1 MSPLTDRQERFV
13 HEYLIDQNAAAAAR
27 RAGYSEST
35 RGSQAAALMK
45 MPAVRERIHEELQAL
60 FARLRVNAYTL
71 MQAQSRIAFFD
82 PAKLFD
88 DEGNPRPLSE
98 LDEDTAAVLNVS
110 YHARGRQELVRRV
123 RQPARQSALNAL
135 DRRYAQFMR
144 MQLELLQA
152 QADAPEAAG
161 AEADEARESEPQ
173 TVFTRP
179 VASTAAP
186 IKPRKPRPAQTPPS
200 APYARNPRLGAAHVP
215 QPPQDRFAPA
225 PLGPAGGARRGC
237 AVAPGAARPGFGRPG
252 AGCLSDFYCDLL
264 WPARNEVP

>member
-1 MSPLTDRQERFV
+1 MTTLTDRQERFV

-45 MPAVRERIHEELQAL
+45 MPAVRERIHAELQAL
-60 FARLRVNAYTL
+60 FARLRVNAFTL

-88 DEGNPRPLSE
+88 AEGNPLPLSE

-110 YHARGRQELVRRV
+110 YHARGKQELVRRV

-144 MQLELLQA
+144 MQLELLEA
-152 QADAPEAAG
+152 QAGVQTEAPEPVQPEERQAPAASP
-161 AEADEARESEPQ
+161 ARARYPAQ
-173 TVFTRP
+173 
-179 VASTAAP
+179 AAP
-186 IKPRKPRPAQTPPS
+186 AS
-200 APYARNPRLGAAHVP
+200 APYEHNPRLGAAHVP

-225 PLGPAGGARRGC
+225 PL
-237 AVAPGAARPGFGRPG
+237 AALLDRPGIDARLPAAPRKRVFG
-252 AGCLSDFYCDLL
+252 ALAL
-264 WPARNEVP
+264 AA

>member
-1 MSPLTDRQERFV
+1 MTRLTDRQERFV

-60 FARLRVNAYTL
+60 FARLRVNAFSL

-88 DEGNPRPLSE
+88 DAGNPRPLSE

-144 MQLELLQA
+144 MQLELLEA
-152 QADAPEAAG
+152 QAGMPESAQPEEQEPQAAFAAPAAFPEPCPARAAPAAG
-161 AEADEARESEPQ
+161 
-173 TVFTRP
+173 
-179 VASTAAP
+179 
-186 IKPRKPRPAQTPPS
+186 
-200 APYARNPRLGAAHVP
+200 PYARNPRLGAAHAP
-215 QPPQDRFAPA
+215 RPPEGRFAPA
-225 PLGPAGGARRGC
+225 PL
-237 AVAPGAARPGFGRPG
+237 AALLERPGVDAQLPPAPRGRVFG
-252 AGCLSDFYCDLL
+252 ALAL
-264 WPARNEVP
+264 AA